1 MSTPMPGW
9 YPDPESPGRQRF
21 WDGQQW
27 TDARAYPD
35 SEVGATQPAPT
46 TKSSGSGAWPWVVG
60 LIVVGA
66 ILLGLAYMV
75 TQSGDSNETPTPNP
89 TVTETERETATATA
103 TATTTETAT
112 AEPTE
117 SPIP

>member
-9 YPDPESPGRQRF
+9 YPDPEDPGRQRF

-27 TDARAYPD
+27 TDARAYPA

-66 ILLGLAYMV
+66 ILLGIAYMV
-75 TQSGDSNETPTPNP
+75 TQSGDSNETPTPIP
-89 TVTETERETATATA
+89 TVTETERETATE
-103 TATTTETAT
+103 TTVVTPTP
-112 AEPTE
+112 EPTD
-117 SPIP
+117 PTP